1 MTRQQNSCG
10 VLQWMKSK
18 TGIWVLGG
26 CRALAPKKFAGV
38 THEKLV
44 KISLD
49 DLSSWGEGRTDFSPE
64 FPSIDSI
71 LAQFGKKRKQPQ
83 KHSGSCQGRR
93 GENAMGGSKTTNLFK
108 RSFIEKDA
116 ALLVAESDPGK
127 EI

>member
-1 MTRQQNSCG
+1 LG
-10 VLQWMKSK
+10 V
-18 TGIWVLGG
+18 G
-26 CRALAPKKFAGV
+26 CVSRVSPEKIAGV

-71 LAQFGKKRKQPQ
+71 LAQFGKKRTQPQ

-108 RSFIEKDA
+108 RSFIEKNA
-116 ALLVAESDPGK
+116 ALLVAESDPGQRNLMVRLILNLLFT
-127 EI
+127 ERPA